1 MRFLI
6 LSEQLRELSTR
17 DYRRLGLRGNPAYSG
32 LHRGDDV
39 EVRIPREPLESIV
52 KSMIDEYANDESPK
66 SVHEA
71 EGCEERSNLTVR
83 RHIYLFSR
91 EGGAGKSH
99 TNRLMVEYCGQKNL
113 PFILWDSDEYID
125 NSVKA
130 VRYLIHLADVNKVV
144 LFHECDAPE
153 NFYAKLLSIE
163 KAYIIG
169 HGHNPEEELRGTGD
183 SFKVFD
189 IEEDYPLS
197 HENIHQLLRE
207 YMKKLTIRPIFTIP
221 DEVFERIS
229 NLTTIPGDALNM
241 FGALLAVVAYKNKKG
256 KKPQITDDDILS
268 CCNRRVVEA
277 LSYY

>member
-1 MRFLI
+1 MRFSI
-6 LSEQLRELSTR
+6 LSEKLRELSTR

-52 KSMIDEYANDESPK
+52 KSMIDEYANDEDS
-66 SVHEA
+66 
-71 EGCEERSNLTVR
+71 

-99 TNRLMVEYCGQKNL
+99 TNRLMVEYCGQKNI
-113 PFILWDSDEYID
+113 PFILWDSDEDID

-130 VRYLIHLADVNKVV
+130 VRYLIHVADVNKVV

-153 NFYAKLLSIE
+153 NLYAKLLSIE
-163 KAYIIG
+163 NAYIIG
-169 HGHNPEEELRGTGD
+169 HGHNPEEELRGTSD

-207 YMKKLTIRPIFTIP
+207 YIRKLTIRPILRIP

-229 NLTTIPGDALNM
+229 KLTTIPGDALNM
-241 FGALLAVVAYKNKKG
+241 LGALLAVVAYKYKKG
-256 KKPQITDDDILS
+256 KKTQITDDDILS

>member
-52 KSMIDEYANDESPK
+52 KSMIDEYANDENPK
-66 SVHEA
+66 SVHEV
-71 EGCEERSNLTVR
+71 TVR

-113 PFILWDSDEYID
+113 PFILWDSDEDID

-130 VRYLIHLADVNKVV
+130 VKYLIHVADVNKVV

-153 NFYAKLLSIE
+153 NLYARLLSIE
-163 KAYIIG
+163 NAYIIG

-207 YMKKLTIRPIFTIP
+207 YIRKLTIRSILMIP

-229 NLTTIPGDALNM
+229 KLTTIPGEALNM
-241 FGALLAVVAYKNKKG
+241 LGALLAVVAYKGKKG

>member
-1 MRFLI
+1 MRFSI

-17 DYRRLGLRGNPAYSG
+17 DYRILGLRGNPAYSG
-32 LHRGDDV
+32 LHKGDDV

-52 KSMIDEYANDESPK
+52 KSMIDEYANDGNPK
-66 SVHEA
+66 
-71 EGCEERSNLTVR
+71 
-83 RHIYLFSR
+83 HIYLFSR

-99 TNRLMVEYCGQKNL
+99 TNRLMVEYCGQKKKKNL
-113 PFILWDSDEYID
+113 PFILWDNDEDID

-130 VRYLIHLADVNKVV
+130 VRYLIHVADVNRVV

-153 NFYAKLLSIE
+153 NLYAKLLSIE
-163 KAYIIG
+163 NAYIIG

-183 SFKVFD
+183 SFKIFD

-207 YMKKLTIRPIFTIP
+207 YIRKLTIRPIFTIP
-221 DEVFERIS
+221 DEVFDRIS
-229 NLTTIPGDALNM
+229 RLTTIPGDALNM
-241 FGALLAVVAYKNKKG
+241 LGALLAVVAYKSKKG
-256 KKPQITDDDILS
+256 KEPQITDDDILS
-268 CCNRRVVEA
+268 CCNRRMVEA